1 MAEEILNQFD
11 YYYGLQSETFSFIR
25 TPKILLKDIRFSGLR
40 AESVL
45 LYGILLDRQS
55 LSQANQWFD
64 EENRVYII
72 FPLKEIME
80 ELNYGHSKCTSLLQE
95 LESYGLIE
103 RKKRGL
109 GKPDII
115 YVKNFIYKEESA
127 SKPCEYTECSNSA
140 LKNAENQHSGM
151 TVSSSQECSESA
163 SNKTDIN
170 NTKINKTDMI
180 NTDPLPLLHKV
191 EDSSCE
197 PIEEDEE
204 EKIKKQIDY
213 ARLKRKHQGNLKL
226 LAFILQQMTEM
237 MTETSKKIELSSNQF
252 ENSEEV
258 KKRLRQ
264 ITYDDIEDLLHMLP
278 DKEDSKIKNP
288 KGYLRR
294 CLFNLVDRRGA
305 ICATSQIKGNKYG
318 CEYNFDDVG

>member
-25 TPKILLKDIRFSGLR
+25 TPKILLKDKRFSGLR

-140 LKNAENQHSGM
+140 LKNAENKHSGM
-151 TVSSSQECSESA
+151 TISSTPECSELSP
-163 SNKTDIN
+163 NKTDII
-170 NTKINKTDMI
+170 NTKINKTEMI
-180 NTDPLPLLHKV
+180 NTNPLPLLQRAQ
-191 EDSSCE
+191 EPSCE
-197 PIEEDEE
+197 MVEEDEE
-204 EKIKKQIDY
+204 ERIKKQINY
-213 ARLKRKHQGNLKL
+213 ERLERKHQGNLPL
-226 LAFILQQMTEM
+226 LAFILKQMTEM
-237 MTETSKKIELSSNQF
+237 MSDTNDKIELSVNRF
-252 ENSEEV
+252 EDSSVV
-258 KKRLRQ
+258 KEKLGE
-264 ITYDDIEDLLHMLP
+264 ITYDDIESLLRMLP
-278 DKEDSKIKNP
+278 DKEDCQIKNP

-305 ICATSQIKGNKYG
+305 ICATEQIKGDKYG
-318 CEYNFDDVG
+318 TEYNFNDAG